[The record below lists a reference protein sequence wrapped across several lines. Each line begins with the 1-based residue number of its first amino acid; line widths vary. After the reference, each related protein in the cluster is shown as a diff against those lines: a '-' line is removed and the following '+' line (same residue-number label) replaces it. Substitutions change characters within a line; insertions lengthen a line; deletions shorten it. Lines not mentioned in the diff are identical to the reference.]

1 MSNETNMETKIVYLD
16 NPTQELP
23 IKANPAQELEAKGNF
38 TQELTIKTIEV

>member
-1 MSNETNMETKIVYLD
+1 MSNETNMEAKIVYLD

-23 IKANPAQELEAKGNF
+23 IKSNPAQELEAEGNS